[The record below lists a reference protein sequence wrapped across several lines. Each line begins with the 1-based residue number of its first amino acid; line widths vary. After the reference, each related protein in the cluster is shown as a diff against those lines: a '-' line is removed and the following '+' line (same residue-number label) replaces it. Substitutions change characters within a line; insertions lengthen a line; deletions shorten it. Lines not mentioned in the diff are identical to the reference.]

1 MKQDLIILADKII
14 NNTID
19 KLTKSKSYWSE
30 ILIKE
35 IIQERRI
42 NLVTMC
48 SFKKCK
54 WFNRV
59 KQMIL

>member
-48 SFKKCK
+48 SF
-54 WFNRV
+54 F
-59 KQMIL
+59 